1 MKDTVGISAIKQLA
15 WIGEDWEIAFGESG
29 FAQTKIDTAEG
40 GKERSLVL
48 PFEEAA
54 TLHVNTQSD
63 LEIETCVAAN
73 LFCAGPL

>member
-1 MKDTVGISAIKQLA
+1 MVQL
-15 WIGEDWEIAFGESG
+15 ERLPLVKVVLG
-29 FAQTKIDTAEG
+29 FAQTQIYTAEG

-73 LFCAGPL
+73 LLCAGPL